1 MPVSRNEARGAKAFA
16 FPLVGI
22 VLLLACYWIL
32 ADWPDVPALVGDAL
46 ASVHWPH

>member
-1 MPVSRNEARGAKAFA
+1 MPVSRKEARGGKAFA

-32 ADWPDVPALVGDAL
+32 ADWQDVPTLVSDTL
-46 ASVHWPH
+46 ASVHWPQ